1 MWYFLSDAV
10 ELAQEHSGHTGE
22 GKGREEGDEAK
33 EGNVPPM
40 EDDLENDLSGEEA
53 CPVEKQGGRWR
64 QREEHLQ
71 SGRGPGVC
79 VWCSL
84 RRGWRGVRVEGS
96 WLWPEWERLEG

>member
-33 EGNVPPM
+33 EGNIPPM

-53 CPVEKQGGRWR
+53 CPVEKQGGR
-64 QREEHLQ
+64 
-71 SGRGPGVC
+71 GRGRSTCKAVEAGRCVC
-79 VWCSL
+79 
-84 RRGWRGVRVEGS
+84 GAA
-96 WLWPEWERLEG
+96 